1 MSVPIFRAEVTAGET
16 LVFLA
21 SDRDRR
27 QRYLRGLVGER
38 VEVTIRK
45 ERQKRTLDMNSYLH
59 ARPFPILADYF
70 GDSVEGVKF
79 DLMGEF
85 FGWTTTKGGHRIP
98 VKAHTSD
105 MTREESGRFVDWLI
119 PWALTNHGVVIPLPN
134 EAEDY

>member
-1 MSVPIFRAEVTAGET
+1 MSVPIFRADVTAEQT

-21 SDRDRR
+21 SEREKR
-27 QRYLRGLVGER
+27 QRHLRSLIGER
-38 VEVTIRK
+38 VDVTIRK
-45 ERQKRTLDMNSYLH
+45 AREKRSLDMNAYLH

-85 FGWTTTKGGHRIP
+85 FGWTTTHGGRPIP

-119 PWALTNHGVVIPLPN
+119 PWALTFGVVIPLPD
-134 EAEDY
+134 EREEY